1 MGPRPRRFSDQ
12 QRSIR
17 WSSWPAQS
25 GNPGSLLQL
34 GLRVHVTLLSR
45 GEERTERTM
54 RSGPRGSLLR
64 LLILI
69 LTATDQTMVV
79 LAARHGGHHH
89 PVQRRIHLPR
99 AMEATKK
106 FLCRE
111 PQSRAYNLRD
121 LVHSMQPSESV
132 NQPVYI
138 VVKKCDSH
146 SGCCVSPD
154 LSCAPVQSLIYHEDM
169 EVEVWSLLT
178 NSTRK
183 VWVRIEQH
191 GRCSCEISSASER
204 LREDTRPPNI
214 QILWSSLR
222 VLRSASRQKTVSI
235 SSLDLPC
242 ASIVDAGRRT
252 AWNANWS

>member
-1 MGPRPRRFSDQ
+1 MKGRP
-12 QRSIR
+12 
-17 WSSWPAQS
+17 
-25 GNPGSLLQL
+25 
-34 GLRVHVTLLSR
+34 SR
-45 GEERTERTM
+45 
-54 RSGPRGSLLR
+54 SLLR

-69 LTATDQTMVV
+69 LTMDQTMVV
-79 LAARHGGHHH
+79 FTAHHGGHHH
-89 PVQRRIHLPR
+89 RITKKIHLPR

-121 LVHSMQPSESV
+121 LVNNVQSSETV

-154 LSCAPVQSLIYHEDM
+154 LSCAPVQSSIYHEDM

-183 VWVRIEQH
+183 VWIRIEQH
-191 GRCSCEISSASER
+191 GRCSCEISDVSER
-204 LREDTRPPNI
+204 LREDAQPP
-214 QILWSSLR
+214 
-222 VLRSASRQKTVSI
+222 SI
-235 SSLDLPC
+235 RFL
-242 ASIVDAGRRT
+242 
-252 AWNANWS
+252 

>member
-1 MGPRPRRFSDQ
+1 MK
-12 QRSIR
+12 
-17 WSSWPAQS
+17 
-25 GNPGSLLQL
+25 
-34 GLRVHVTLLSR
+34 SR
-45 GEERTERTM
+45 
-54 RSGPRGSLLR
+54 PRGSLLK

-69 LTATDQTMVV
+69 LTAMDQTMAV
-79 LAARHGGHHH
+79 LATHHGGHHH
-89 PVQRRIHLPR
+89 PVPRRIHLPR

-121 LVHSMQPSESV
+121 LVHSMKPSESV

-154 LSCAPVQSLIYHEDM
+154 LSCTPVHSSIYHEDM

-183 VWVRIEQH
+183 VWIRIEQH

-204 LREDTRPPNI
+204 LREDIRPPSI
-214 QILWSSLR
+214 QFL
-222 VLRSASRQKTVSI
+222 
-235 SSLDLPC
+235 
-242 ASIVDAGRRT
+242 
-252 AWNANWS
+252 